1 MNQVVDIIQ
10 DMIKSNQD
18 ILKIL
23 NCDDK
28 DVDIYELP
36 DLSRTEASKVVRNKI
51 LTRPKEF
58 ADNQQCC
65 YMVLQYGDK
74 LYHHERNIYFNGNT
88 FNIII
93 LCHNDIKVNNII
105 GDRVLEIEQIIEDT
119 FDGKNLEKVACKCY
133 VRYSEPVTAKS
144 SDYTG
149 RKLIVEFNDIN
160 RKGNLYGR

>member
-18 ILKIL
+18 ILKLID
-23 NCDDK
+23 CDDS
-28 DVDIYELP
+28 DVNIYELP
-36 DLSRTEASKVVRNKI
+36 DLSRTEASRVVRDKI

-74 LYHHERNIYFNGNT
+74 RYHHERSFYFNGNT
-88 FNIII
+88 FDIII
-93 LCHNDIKVNNII
+93 LCHNDIKINNIV
-105 GDRVLEIEQIIEDT
+105 GDRVIEIEQIIKDV
-119 FDGKNLEKVACKCY
+119 FDDSFLDKVACKCN
-133 VRYSEPVTAKS
+133 VISSVSISTKS

-149 RKLIVEFNDIN
+149 RHIMLSFSDFKE
-160 RKGNLYGR
+160 